1 MVGVVDILYFFM
13 LQISVSTELVVE
25 LADKYL
31 EGGATANLA
40 ALRAR
45 DVLRLEAG
53 LCLSIY
59 RRRPHPLRRASMVH

>member
-1 MVGVVDILYFFM
+1 MVGVVEILYFFL
-13 LQISVSTELVVE
+13 LQISVPTELVVE

-40 ALRAR
+40 ALRAHDVI

-59 RRRPHPLRRASMVH
+59 RRRPHPLRRG